1 MQQITLD
8 HIIKSLLNEMG
19 EESAHKYNQLLNI
32 GKTGLRELNMDISGS
47 AKIAVFGTTTGN
59 GVDYQISEN
68 TLSAPLPDDYI
79 SYKRIGVCINNVMIP
94 LGYNPRLCLDKMY
107 DDCGGEEVR
116 SSQVGSDVFL
126 EYPLHYEN
134 GEMLGAY
141 FGIGGGNNSMGYYR
155 IDENFWRIQFG
166 SLISGHPVVMEY
178 LADVEKVN
186 GQFVVHPYVAEALKA
201 FIAWGYVRN
210 RRGASVS
217 EITLRRSEY
226 YNQRRLSARRFTSFT
241 LEEAAAYNRIGFK
254 QTVKV

>member
-1 MQQITLD
+1 MEKITLGS
-8 HIIKSLLNEMG
+8 IIKELLNEMG
-19 EESAHKYNQLLNI
+19 EDSSHKFASLLFM
-32 GKTGLRELNMDISGS
+32 GKSVLKELNQDISGS

-141 FGIGGGNNSMGYYR
+141 FGIGGGNNSLGYYR

-186 GQFVVHPYVAEALKA
+186 GEFVVHPYVSEAVKA
-201 FIAWGYVRN
+201 GIAWRYVRN

-226 YNQRRLSARRFTSFT
+226 YNQRRLASRRITAFT
-241 LEEAAAYNRIGFK
+241 LDEAYQYNRIGFK

>member
-1 MQQITLD
+1 MEKITLGS
-8 HIIKSLLNEMG
+8 IIKELLNEMG
-19 EESAHKYNQLLNI
+19 EESSHKFASLLFM
-32 GKTGLRELNMDISGS
+32 GKSVMKELNMDITGS
-47 AKIAVFGTTTGN
+47 SAIAVYGTETGN
-59 GVDYQISEN
+59 GVDYLINEN
-68 TLSAPLPDDYI
+68 TLSGALPDNYI
-79 SYKRIGVCINNVMIP
+79 SYKRIGICVNNVMIP

-141 FGIGGGNNSMGYYR
+141 FGIGGGNNSLGYYR

-186 GQFVVHPYVAEALKA
+186 GEFVVHPYAAEAIKA
-201 FIAWGYVRN
+201 GIAWRYIRN
-210 RRGASVS
+210 RRGASQS
-217 EITLRRSEY
+217 EILLRRSEY
-226 YNQRRLSARRFTSFT
+226 YNQRKLASRRFTSFT
-241 LEEAAAYNRIGFK
+241 LDEAYQYNRIGFK